1 VAGLA
6 AAVWRLTYS
15 GRRAAGEAG
24 PGCPVNRG
32 RPANLELGETV
43 LQTRSLATAITLLG
57 LALADCGGSSAPSL
71 SAFKSGFSTEKAQFR
86 KLGLDLQTATQ
97 ARSKTDAALASEL
110 TALAT
115 RAEQTRAQLTK
126 LDAPSKFK
134 ANLSKLE
141 SRFGAVGTDL
151 KQIAGA
157 ATKHDA
163 ATARAATMMLL
174 RDAATVK
181 SADVALTSGLGLP
194 ASS

>member
-1 VAGLA
+1 M
-6 AAVWRLTYS
+6 
-15 GRRAAGEAG
+15 
-24 PGCPVNRG
+24 
-32 RPANLELGETV
+32 
-43 LQTRSLATAITLLG
+43 QTRSLATAVTLLG

-86 KLGLDLQTATQ
+86 KLGLDLQTAITQ
-97 ARSKTDAALASEL
+97 ARSKTDVALASEL

-134 ANLSKLE
+134 PNLSKLE
-141 SRFGAVGTDL
+141 SGFGAVGTDL
-151 KQIAGA
+151 NQIAGA